1 MFITAFDIVC
11 IIGGGISAFLW
22 IVLLLYGRKYDK
34 MFSALSEDEFKGKE
48 LYSTGYAFMNLI
60 HYNYKSKR
68 DRTLRQQLEILY
80 EKKYVEYYLRV
91 LYAQGATVM
100 LLFCVL
106 SFTFYGISG
115 EAIMVPLMWVFGAT
129 LFYYCI
135 TSPQKKIDA
144 RSAEMLGDFA
154 DVVAKL
160 ALLTNAGM
168 ILREAWDL
176 ISESGETAFYK
187 EMKLAMTDMNNG
199 ISDSEAIRRFG
210 VRCMIPEAKKFSSTI
225 VQGIQMGNKELSAM
239 LQQQSGEVWNLRKQ
253 NARREGEKAA
263 GKLMIPIF
271 IMFFGILIMIVIPIF
286 ANIGV

>member
-106 SFTFYGISG
+106 SFAFYGISG

-176 ISESGETAFYK
+176 ISKSGETAFYK

>member
-1 MFITAFDIVC
+1 
-11 IIGGGISAFLW
+11 
-22 IVLLLYGRKYDK
+22 
-34 MFSALSEDEFKGKE
+34 
-48 LYSTGYAFMNLI
+48 
-60 HYNYKSKR
+60 
-68 DRTLRQQLEILY
+68 
-80 EKKYVEYYLRV
+80 
-91 LYAQGATVM
+91 
-100 LLFCVL
+100 
-106 SFTFYGISG
+106 
-115 EAIMVPLMWVFGAT
+115 MVPLMWVFGAT

>member
-176 ISESGETAFYK
+176 ISKSGETAFYK

>member
-187 EMKLAMTDMNNG
+187 EMKLAMTDINTG